1 MPQVLWS
8 LYLNLPASDL
18 KLNDSAPSNIHL
30 CSGPDLD
37 LDFDFAVNQVRLKL
51 IDSIDINFYLKTKN
65 LLECSTYINFLESK
79 FKQFNYFPGKRN
91 FQGYVS

>member
-8 LYLNLPASDL
+8 LYLNLPASDI

-37 LDFDFAVNQVRLKL
+37 LDFDFAVNQVKL
-51 IDSIDINFYLKTKN
+51 N
-65 LLECSTYINFLESK
+65 
-79 FKQFNYFPGKRN
+79 
-91 FQGYVS
+91 